1 MHSFIAHILILAGM
15 ILLAS
20 IPVPKVAVAADRPTE
35 QVVLVLS
42 ASEREWLERH
52 PVIRVGTMNEWPPM
66 NFVDRNGQP
75 QGIGA
80 DYLATLNRLLD
91 GRLVALPAPFSTSFE
106 QVRTGKLDALMDI
119 SRRPDRELQFQFT
132 RPYLTI
138 PHIIVARKNSPYRST
153 EKDLSGKTIALEKG
167 FYNVNYFRLN
177 FPDVR
182 IKEYNS
188 TTEALHAVARGE
200 ADAYA
205 GNRIVATHL
214 IEKELLTNLLL
225 MGTLTTP
232 KSELRFG
239 VAKEQAELAS
249 ILDKALQLVTRQEH
263 AAIAEKWLVKQYE
276 KKVDYR
282 LILILAL
289 TFSGIIIALL
299 TALTLIYR
307 RLSGR
312 LKQQQNYWQ
321 TLFEHSGSGHLIVS
335 STRQIMQINHQ
346 FCDLFGYSEAE
357 LVGQSARILHIDQQH
372 YDDWA
377 PNFRK
382 ARSGRTHLSAE
393 YPWRH
398 KNGSTFWCIFTGAQ
412 LQLPDGQTGVVW
424 SVFDVTERK
433 QAEKNMALM
442 SFAMDTI
449 HEAAYLSDQNARFI
463 YVNQEACHSTGFSRE
478 ELLTMGISDIDDGFN
493 KDHWPLLLERLTREK
508 TLLLESIHK
517 DKNGLAYPVEVSI
530 NFLNFDGTDYLLGL
544 VRNISERRKSEAAL
558 NEEKERA
565 ESANRAKSEFL
576 ANMSHELRTPM
587 NGVIGMAHLLRNTP
601 LDQEQQHYLDNIET
615 ASTSMITL
623 ISDIL
628 DLSRIEAGKL
638 VLEISDFSL
647 RACIQETINTQLF
660 SIRQKELTIQ
670 TDIPDNLPDILNGD
684 HLRTRQILLNLL
696 SNAIKFTARG
706 FISINVRQVFKQGE
720 TRALIRMSV
729 SDTGIGM
736 SEEQL
741 ERIFAPFEQADS
753 STTRRYGGSGLGLAI
768 CRRLAELMEGRVW
781 AESHEGVGST
791 FYVELPF
798 TVQAA
803 ATLQQ
808 SKQGN
813 SGQDQQTRP
822 LAILLAEDNRINAEF
837 IVKILGRMG
846 HLVTAVED
854 GQQAL
859 EQLKRQQ
866 FDCIL
871 MDIQMPVLGGDAAT
885 KIIREQEK
893 QTGAHIPI
901 IALTAHAMNE
911 ERERLL
917 TQGFDAHVAKPVDI
931 AQLLAELAL
940 LKGNQ

>member
-1 MHSFIAHILILAGM
+1 MHRFIAHILILAGM
-15 ILLAS
+15 ILCAS
-20 IPVPKVAVAADRPTE
+20 IPVPKVAGAADRPTE

-42 ASEREWLERH
+42 AGEREWLERH

-80 DYLATLNRLLD
+80 DYLAALNRLLG
-91 GRLVALPAPFSTSFE
+91 GRLVAVPAPFSISFDL
-106 QVRTGKLDALMDI
+106 VRAGKLDALMDI
-119 SRRPDRELQFQFT
+119 SRRPDREMQFRFT

-138 PHIIVARKNSPYRST
+138 PHTIVARKNSPYCT
-153 EKDLSGKTIALEKG
+153 NEKDLSGKTIALEQG

-188 TTEALHAVARGE
+188 TADALHAVARGE

-263 AAIAEKWLVKQYE
+263 TAIAKKWLVKQYE

-312 LKQQQNYWQ
+312 LKQQQDYWQ

-335 STRQIMQINHQ
+335 STRHIMQVNHQ

-377 PNFRK
+377 PNFRQV
-382 ARSGRTHLSAE
+382 RSGRTHLSAE

-412 LQLPDGQTGVVW
+412 LRLPDGQTGVVW

-433 QAEKNMALM
+433 QTEKNMALM

-478 ELLTMGISDIDDGFN
+478 ELLTMDISDIDDNFS
-493 KDHWPLLLERLTREK
+493 KDQWPFLLERLSREK
-508 TLLLESIHK
+508 TLLLESIHQ

-530 NFLNFDGTDYLLGL
+530 TFLNFDGTDYLLGL
-544 VRNISERRKSEAAL
+544 VRTISERRKAEAAL

-638 VLEISDFSL
+638 VLENSDFSL

-706 FISINVRQVFKQGE
+706 FISINVRQISRQRE
-720 TRALIRMSV
+720 TRPLIRMSV
-729 SDTGIGM
+729 ADTGIGM

-741 ERIFAPFEQADS
+741 ERIFASFEQADS

-813 SGQDQQTRP
+813 SVQDQQTRP

-859 EQLKRQQ
+859 EQLKQQQ

-901 IALTAHAMNE
+901 IALTAHAMDE

-917 TQGFDAHVAKPVDI
+917 TQGFDAHVAKPVDV